1 MATLFVVERDFNCRR
16 SNAPQGIRP
25 LPPGISRFPD
35 HFSKRIAKAELDD
48 TGLTGG
54 GDAPEQRVDPRGV
67 RIVEIGAIEEVEE
80 LGAKLEFMALGP
92 GKGKAL
98 KGREVEG
105 CQARS
110 ACGVPAKRAES
121 ARGRLGVGLG
131 IEITEDSLAFRTI
144 AGEFVVAGD
153 VDTVLAD
160 AGTGDVNAVGDGK
173 RSAGLQ
179 SGNSVGLPPA
189 RDSAKE
195 PLAFVGKQV
204 IERSGEA
211 MAAVEI

>member
-1 MATLFVVERDFNCRR
+1 MYDSRIA
-16 SNAPQGIRP
+16 S
-25 LPPGISRFPD
+25 PGDPSE
-35 HFSKRIAKAELDD
+35 KRI
-48 TGLTGG
+48 
-54 GDAPEQRVDPRGV
+54 DPRGV
-67 RIVEIGAIEEVEE
+67 RIAEIGAVEEVEK

-105 CQARS
+105 CQTRS

-173 RSAGLQ
+173 RL
-179 SGNSVGLPPA
+179 
-189 RDSAKE
+189 
-195 PLAFVGKQV
+195 
-204 IERSGEA
+204 
-211 MAAVEI
+211 